1 MTYSY
6 EVEVTDEHRE
16 MFVRSFLRYMEGVGF
31 AHMSIGGRL
40 GAYASHEFRRDEG
53 LISLTLLAEG
63 QSRFRLV
70 LQSETV
76 PVLPLALDAMTEGLA
91 DFLVP
96 FLEALPPE
104 LSQNAL
110 ISLIQRLR
118 DAFSKAPGEEG

>member
-1 MTYSY
+1 MTAWS
-6 EVEVTDEHRE
+6 
-16 MFVRSFLRYMEGVGF
+16 
-31 AHMSIGGRL
+31 
-40 GAYASHEFRRDEG
+40 ASPF
-53 LISLTLLAEG
+53 LAEG

-91 DFLVP
+91 DFIVP

-110 ISLIQRLR
+110 RSLIQQRREGLG
-118 DAFSKAPGEEG
+118 KGPGEEG